1 MKSLKIIGDLLKC
14 LLIPNSSFHKLW
26 NNYLSDWGGGG
37 GGQQHISGPST
48 VFQRLISTYPGLTF
62 HLGFFIPLS
71 KILLLITLTI
81 LQTASSHH
89 IEEKTKSTKFSY
101 EHLRSEITFHTNSA
115 VILIIHLEQLNPG
128 YDFNSTQTGLRHFIH
143 LASKSYPYNPI
154 I

>member
-26 NNYLSDWGGGG
+26 NNYLGDWGGGG
-37 GGQQHISGPST
+37 GGRQHISGPST

-89 IEEKTKSTKFSY
+89 IEEKNYTKFAY
-101 EHLRSEITFHTNSA
+101 EHLWSEIIFHTNSA

-128 YDFNSTQTGLRHFIH
+128 YDFNSTQTGLRHFIQ
-143 LASKSYPYNPI
+143 LASKSYPYNLI

>member
-1 MKSLKIIGDLLKC
+1 M
-14 LLIPNSSFHKLW
+14 LIPNSSFHKLW
-26 NNYLSDWGGGG
+26 NNYLGDWGGGG

-115 VILIIHLEQLNPG
+115 VIWITHLEQLNPG
-128 YDFNSTQTGLRHFIH
+128 YDFNSTQTGLIHFITLGYQKLPIQSH
-143 LASKSYPYNPI
+143 YLVIKLSYFW
-154 I
+154 

>member
-1 MKSLKIIGDLLKC
+1 M
-14 LLIPNSSFHKLW
+14 LIPNSSFHKLW
-26 NNYLSDWGGGG
+26 IKYLGDWGGGG
-37 GGQQHISGPST
+37 WQHISGPSS

-115 VILIIHLEQLNPG
+115 VILITHLWTVEPWIWFQFYWNRPNTLYTLG
-128 YDFNSTQTGLRHFIH
+128 YQKLPIQSHYLVI
-143 LASKSYPYNPI
+143 KWSYFW
-154 I
+154 

>member
-37 GGQQHISGPST
+37 GGRQHISGPST

-101 EHLRSEITFHTNSA
+101 EHLRSEITFHTSSA
-115 VILIIHLEQLNPG
+115 VILITHLWTVEPWIWFQFYSNRPNTLYTLG
-128 YDFNSTQTGLRHFIH
+128 
-143 LASKSYPYNPI
+143 
-154 I
+154 

>member
-14 LLIPNSSFHKLW
+14 LLIHHSSFHKLW
-26 NNYLSDWGGGG
+26 NNYLGDWGGGG
-37 GGQQHISGPST
+37 GRQHISGPST

-89 IEEKTKSTKFSY
+89 IEEKNYTKFAY
-101 EHLRSEITFHTNSA
+101 EHLWSEIIFHTNSA
-115 VILIIHLEQLNPG
+115 VILITHLEQLNPG

>member
-1 MKSLKIIGDLLKC
+1 MVIPLHKLCHHGFKEC
-14 LLIPNSSFHKLW
+14 LVIPNSSFHKLW

-37 GGQQHISGPST
+37 GRQHISGPST
-48 VFQRLISTYPGLTF
+48 VFQRLISTYPWLTF

-71 KILLLITLTI
+71 KILLLITLK
-81 LQTASSHH
+81 TASSHH

-128 YDFNSTQTGLRHFIH
+128 YDLNSTQTGLIHFIH

>member
-14 LLIPNSSFHKLW
+14 LLIHHSSFHKLW
-26 NNYLSDWGGGG
+26 NNYLGDWGGGG
-37 GGQQHISGPST
+37 GRQHISGPST

-62 HLGFFIPLS
+62 HLGFFTPLS

-89 IEEKTKSTKFSY
+89 IEEKNYTKFAY
-101 EHLRSEITFHTNSA
+101 EHLWSEIIFHTNSA
-115 VILIIHLEQLNPG
+115 VILITHLEQLNPG